1 MFGGGQCSDSGRAKL
16 PNVLMKVKEKRRRRG
31 KRGTTTTTTKK
42 SSNSKEAN
50 DDDENSVSNDE
61 RLSESESINT
71 EDEAS
76 TSGDTET
83 TSKVKHEFLTFK
95 TIDLEKSKLDH
106 SKSSKKWKERLKK
119 AGYGSSNKIRK
130 LILRQFTLAAFA
142 LLVAFVLKEIENNE
156 REEEEELSATDVVY
170 FVGTVMTTIG
180 YGNITPITDGG
191 KLLVTFTC
199 LPLIAKSA
207 YTLTALTDPL
217 LQVARIVSSYA
228 LRVLKI
234 KEPLDLEVN
243 VPQMMKTLAIQT
255 TASYGTINLSVSI
268 PVKDL
273 PTFFKPSVRVG
284 KTYPPGT

>member
-1 MFGGGQCSDSGRAKL
+1 MFGGGQCSESGRAKL

-106 SKSSKKWKERLKK
+106 SKGSKKMEGAFEESRL
-119 AGYGSSNKIRK
+119 R
-130 LILRQFTLAAFA
+130 
-142 LLVAFVLKEIENNE
+142 IE
-156 REEEEELSATDVVY
+156 
-170 FVGTVMTTIG
+170 
-180 YGNITPITDGG
+180 
-191 KLLVTFTC
+191 
-199 LPLIAKSA
+199 
-207 YTLTALTDPL
+207 
-217 LQVARIVSSYA
+217 
-228 LRVLKI
+228 
-234 KEPLDLEVN
+234 
-243 VPQMMKTLAIQT
+243 
-255 TASYGTINLSVSI
+255 
-268 PVKDL
+268 
-273 PTFFKPSVRVG
+273 
-284 KTYPPGT
+284 